1 MKIGILGGSF
11 DPPHIGHIYIC
22 IQAKEQLNLDEVWL
36 MPCGKHPFFK
46 DLSPAK
52 HRLAMLKSIDN
63 DEIKISELETQK
75 ENFSYTIETLTELS
89 KDKKNDYHWI
99 IGSDQL
105 VNFHKWK
112 DWKRII
118 EEYNIII
125 APRGNGIQS
134 LHEMVKKYFEIKNIP
149 PNITVL
155 DSTHLFIN
163 NLSSQFIRNRVQLQK
178 SIRYLVPPNVEGYI
192 FKNNLYEK

>member
-22 IQAKEQLNLDEVWL
+22 IQAKEQLNLDAVWL
-36 MPCGKHPFFK
+36 MPCGKHPFLK

-63 DEIKISELETQK
+63 AQIKISELETQK

-112 DWKRII
+112 DWKKII
-118 EEYNIII
+118 EDYNLII

-134 LHEMVKKYFEIKNIP
+134 LHEMVKKYFDIKNIP

-155 DSTHLFIN
+155 DSTNLFIN

-192 FKNNLYEK
+192 LKNKLYEK